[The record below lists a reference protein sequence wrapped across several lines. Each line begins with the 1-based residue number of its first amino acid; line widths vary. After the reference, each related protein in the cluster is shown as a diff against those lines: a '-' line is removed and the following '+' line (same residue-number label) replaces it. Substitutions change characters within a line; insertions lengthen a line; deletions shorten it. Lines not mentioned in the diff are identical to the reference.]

1 MGQTLVGIVD
11 STTGVLNTG
20 ATKSPF
26 DPKNFEGVVLLPA
39 GTSYTLAQIVDFQ
52 NTLTGQIEN
61 DSASLRAYPIQRFDG
76 MENISSEASYRD
88 RQYGQRYKNRDGQY
102 GFKFMYIEGGMGLHS
117 KLKSFEGKHD
127 QFDVIFVDRKNKGFM
142 GWTSDGINLKGFT
155 LSMID
160 VHNVTFDN
168 GSDGTEYAV
177 SLFLDDADQINKH
190 ARLLQMPTGVDVI
203 RDFKGLYEIEPIV
216 HSGTMSSVGVGT
228 YRFTIGGGTTD
239 LYADYGTII
248 DTASLWA
255 ATNKETG
262 AAITITS
269 VSSGVT
275 NGIGLITID
284 LDSADADFPSTA
296 GDLIEL
302 TFGPVSAL
310 KAAGMVG
317 FGSCTFTVARA

>member
-1 MGQTLVGIVD
+1 MAQTLVGIVD
-11 STTGVLNTG
+11 CTTGVLNTG
-20 ATKSPF
+20 ATKCPF
-26 DPKNFEGVVLLPA
+26 DPKNFEGIIEIPA
-39 GTSYTLAQIVDFQ
+39 GTVFTQAQILDFQ
-52 NTLTGQIEN
+52 NTLIGMIEN

-76 MENISSEASYRD
+76 MENISSEATYRD
-88 RQYGQRYKNRDGQY
+88 RPYGQRYKVRDGQY
-102 GFKFMYIEGGMGLHS
+102 GFKFMYTEGGMGLHS
-117 KLKSFEGKHD
+117 KIKSFEGKHD
-127 QFDVIFVDRKNKGFM
+127 QYDVIFVDRKNRGFM
-142 GWTSDGINLKGFT
+142 GWTSDGINFRGFSK
-155 LSMID
+155 SMID
-160 VHNVTFDN
+160 VHNVTFDDGTN
-168 GSDGTEYAV
+168 GTEYAV

-190 ARLLQMPTGVDVI
+190 ARLLQMPAGVDVI
-203 RDFKGLYEIEPIV
+203 RDFKGLYDIEPII

-228 YRFTIGGGTTD
+228 YRFTIGGGSTD

-248 DTASLWA
+248 DTAALWT

-262 AAITITS
+262 AAITITT

-284 LDSADADFPSTA
+284 LDSADTDFPSTA

-302 TFGPVSAL
+302 SFGPVSAL